1 MPKSQLLRRCITQS
15 VQSPITFSS
24 AIGIAVIQTTDL
36 YERPMQTLLFD
47 SPSYLSG
54 ILDIFGP
61 YSTWLWL
68 AIAAVII
75 VLLFRPILQLVGVVI
90 VPEDRIGLVTK
101 KFVLFGKHKELQSG
115 RIIALNGEAGFQSQT
130 LAPGIYFWKWI
141 WQYQITLQPLTI
153 IPDGLIGLVMSKDG
167 GELLPG
173 AILAR
178 RVNCEMFQDAEIFLR
193 EGGQK
198 GRQAAYLTPGTYRIN
213 AFLFEV
219 TLANMTQI
227 KENMVGIVTTLDGAP
242 LAEGQIAGRV
252 TEGHS
257 NFQNADAFLSAGGS
271 RGLQPQVILAGS
283 YFLNTWFV
291 HVEEIPMTE
300 ISIGSVGVVIS
311 YYGDDGVDI
320 SGTDFKHGN
329 IVAKGHKGVW
339 SEPLGPG
346 KYPLNTYI
354 LRIEHVPT
362 TNLVLNWANA
372 RSEAHQLD
380 KHLSTITV
388 RSKDGFP
395 FNLDV
400 SQIIHIPM
408 TEASKVIAR
417 FGNMNNLVSQV
428 LEPTIGNYFRNSA
441 QDSDVISFLS
451 TRKERQASARS
462 HINDVLDQYNVN
474 GVDTLIG
481 DIAPPDSLMK
491 TLTDRKIAEE
501 QKITYDTQRMAQ
513 ETRQDLEKETA
524 IADIQK
530 QIVQADQGVQIAE
543 RVADAAVK
551 KAEGDAASVRL
562 NASAEAERTKVI
574 AQAEA
579 QKIAVTGNA
588 EAEKILAIGKA
599 NAESY
604 QLQVNA
610 MGGDNFTRTKV
621 AEIIG
626 RDKVKVMPDILI
638 TGGGDGSNGALSGLL
653 GMKLM
658 DELGG
663 KTTPPAT
670 LQPTVTI
677 ATAKPSEPLT

>member
-1 MPKSQLLRRCITQS
+1 M
-15 VQSPITFSS
+15 
-24 AIGIAVIQTTDL
+24 QTTSFGS
-36 YERPMQTLLFD
+36 TC
-47 SPSYLSG
+47 YLSG
-54 ILDIFGP
+54 IIETLAP
-61 YSTWLWL
+61 YSLWLWL
-68 AIAAVII
+68 
-75 VLLFRPILQLVGVVI
+75 LLALILFVVFSRKVMQMLGVVI
-90 VPEDRIGLVTK
+90 IPEDRIGLVTK
-101 KFVLFGKHKELQSG
+101 KFVLFGEHKELPSG

-130 LAPGIYFWKWI
+130 LAPGLYFWKWI
-141 WQYQITLQPLTI
+141 WQYEVTLQPLAI
-153 IPDGLIGLVMSKDG
+153 IPDGLIGLIMSKDG

-173 AILAR
+173 AVLAR
-178 RVNCEMFQDAEIFLR
+178 RVDSQMFQDAEMFLR
-193 EGGQK
+193 AGGQK
-198 GRQAAYLTPGTYRIN
+198 GRQASYLTPGTYRIN
-213 AFLFEV
+213 TFLFEV
-219 TLANMTQI
+219 TLAKMTQI
-227 KENMVGIVTTLDGAP
+227 SENMVGIVTTLDGAP
-242 LAEGQIAGRV
+242 LPEGQIAGRV

-257 NFQNADAFLSAGGS
+257 NFQNADAFLAGGGC

-311 YYGDDGVDI
+311 YYGDDGVDV
-320 SGTDFKHGN
+320 SGLDFKHGN

-339 SEPLGPG
+339 AEPLGPG

-408 TEASKVIAR
+408 VEASKVIAR

-441 QDSDVISFLS
+441 QDSDVIAFLS

-462 HINDVLDQYNVN
+462 HINAVLDQYNVN

-501 QKITYDTQRMAQ
+501 QKVTYDTQRMAQ
-513 ETRQDLEKETA
+513 ETRQNLEKQTA

-551 KAEGDAASVRL
+551 KAGGDATSVKL
-562 NASAEAERTKVI
+562 NAAAEAERTKVL
-574 AQAEA
+574 ADAEA
-579 QKIAVTGNA
+579 QRITRTGDA
-588 EAEKILAIGKA
+588 EAGKILAIGKA

-604 QLQVNA
+604 QLQVDA
-610 MGGDNFTRTKV
+610 MGGDNFTRSKI

-626 RDKVKVMPDILI
+626 REKVKVMPDILI
-638 TGGGDGSNGALSGLL
+638 TGGGDSGGNGALSGLL

-658 DELGG
+658 EELGG
-663 KTTPPAT
+663 RQ
-670 LQPTVTI
+670 LR
-677 ATAKPSEPLT
+677 

>member
-1 MPKSQLLRRCITQS
+1 M
-15 VQSPITFSS
+15 
-24 AIGIAVIQTTDL
+24 QTTS
-36 YERPMQTLLFD
+36 FG
-47 SPSYLSG
+47 SPCYVSG
-54 ILDIFGP
+54 IIETLAP
-61 YSTWLWL
+61 YSLWLWL
-68 AIAAVII
+68 LLAL
-75 VLLFRPILQLVGVVI
+75 VLFVVFSRKVMQMLGVVI
-90 VPEDRIGLVTK
+90 IPEDRIGLVTK
-101 KFVLFGKHKELQSG
+101 KFVLFGEHKELPSG

-130 LAPGIYFWKWI
+130 LAPGLYFWKWI
-141 WQYQITLQPLTI
+141 WQYEVTLQPLAI
-153 IPDGLIGLVMSKDG
+153 IPDGLIGLIMSKDG
-167 GELLPG
+167 GELIHG
-173 AILAR
+173 AVLAR
-178 RVNCEMFQDAEIFLR
+178 RVDCQMFQDAEMFLR
-193 EGGQK
+193 AGGQK
-198 GRQAAYLTPGTYRIN
+198 GRQASYLTPGTYRIN
-213 AFLFEV
+213 TFLFEV
-219 TLANMTQI
+219 TLAKMTQI
-227 KENMVGIVTTLDGAP
+227 SENMVGIVTTLDGAP
-242 LAEGQIAGRV
+242 LPEGQIAGRV

-257 NFQNADAFLSAGGS
+257 NFQNADAFLAGGGC

-311 YYGDDGVDI
+311 YYGDEGVDV
-320 SGTDFKHGN
+320 SGLDFKHGN

-339 SEPLGPG
+339 AEPLGPG

-408 TEASKVIAR
+408 VEASKVIAR

-441 QDSDVISFLS
+441 QDSDVIAFLS
-451 TRKERQASARS
+451 TRKERQASARM
-462 HINDVLDQYNVN
+462 HINAVLDQYNVN

-501 QKITYDTQRMAQ
+501 QKVTYDTQRMAQ
-513 ETRQDLEKETA
+513 ETRQNLEKQTA

-551 KAEGDAASVRL
+551 KAGGDATSVKL
-562 NASAEAERTKVI
+562 NAAAEAERTKVL
-574 AQAEA
+574 ADAEA
-579 QKIAVTGNA
+579 QRITRTGDA
-588 EAEKILAIGKA
+588 EAGKILAIGKA

-604 QLQVNA
+604 QLQVDA
-610 MGGDNFTRTKV
+610 MGGDNFTRSKI

-626 RDKVKVMPDILI
+626 REKVKVMPDILI
-638 TGGGDGSNGALSGLL
+638 TGGEGGGNGALSGLL

-658 DELGG
+658 EELGG
-663 KTTPPAT
+663 KTSPAASP
-670 LQPTVTI
+670 QPAAPV
-677 ATAKPSEPLT
+677 KPFDPLA